1 MEWEQTGVTADAALA
16 GDAAAGKAQAAV
28 CAACHGPDGNSAVPS
43 FPKLAGQGEKY
54 LYKQLKDIRD
64 GARPIPTMAGQLDG
78 KSNQELADIASYFA
92 SQTMSGGHTDPAL
105 LALGESVYRS
115 GIPERKV
122 AACAACHSPTGAG
135 NAPAGFPALAGQQ
148 AEYIAAQPTA
158 RAMRMKPAGSMTA
171 IPVSCVSPR
180 LASATGKSRRC
191 PATQPGSTS
200 PGSRAS
206 SRQSPAIKRVA
217 YVPPF
222 LSAFLSVKERQC
234 EFVVSSALQTWRGI
248 P

>member
-1 MEWEQTGVTADAALA
+1 MKKVAILFGLALGWAPTGFTADVALA

-148 AEYIAAQPTA
+148 AEYIAAQLIAYRKGYEDETGRINDGDTRIMRITA
-158 RAMRMKPAGSMTA
+158 FG
-171 IPVSCVSPR
+171 
-180 LASATGKSRRC
+180 
-191 PATQPGSTS
+191 
-200 PGSRAS
+200 
-206 SRQSPAIKRVA
+206 
-217 YVPPF
+217 
-222 LSAFLSVKERQC
+222 LSDREIQA
-234 EFVVSSALQTWRGI
+234 VSSYAAGLH
-248 P
+248 